1 MTDSAGALETHA
13 ENRLSSK
20 ASDDEDL
27 RGAFRGSVEEGV
39 VRLQRSWPGLLT
51 TGLVGGID
59 LGIGVAAMA
68 IVESSTGSHLLGALA
83 FTIGFVALTLA
94 RSELFTENFLVPVA
108 AVVAHRSSVADLL
121 RLWGGTL
128 VTNLIGGWLIT
139 LTIVIAL
146 PEVRPTL
153 VELGTHYPEMGLS
166 WQAFAS
172 GILGGATITLMTWM
186 QRNTEEIGRI
196 VAAIA
201 MSFLLAAGP
210 LNHVIVSSV
219 EMFAALH
226 VGAAFGYLD
235 WAGATLWAT
244 LSNLVGGLSFVT
256 VLRFIQVGAVEIS
269 ERRQDGRPP
278 ERSQFDRRR
287 G

>member
-13 ENRLSSK
+13 ENRRSSE

-59 LGIGVAAMA
+59 LGVGVAAMA
-68 IVESSTGSHLLGALA
+68 IVEAATGSHLLGALA
-83 FTIGFVALTLA
+83 FTSGFIALTLA

-108 AVVAHRSSVADLL
+108 AVVAYRCTVADLL
-121 RLWGGTL
+121 RLWIGTF
-128 VTNLIGGWLIT
+128 VMNLLGGWLIAVA
-139 LTIVIAL
+139 IVSAL
-146 PEVRPTL
+146 PDVRSTL
-153 VELGTHYPEMGLS
+153 LELGTHYPEMGLG
-166 WQAFAS
+166 WQAFAA
-172 GILGGATITLMTWM
+172 GILGGAVVTLMTWM

-196 VAAIA
+196 VAAIT

-219 EMFAALH
+219 EMFAALQ
-226 VGAAFGYLD
+226 VGASFGYID

-244 LSNLVGGLSFVT
+244 MANLIGGLAFVT
-256 VLRFIQVGAVEIS
+256 LLRFIQVGAVEIS
-269 ERRQDGRPP
+269 ERRQDSQPP